1 MDTQSL
7 AKLVFNLKIIPIDA
21 SGGFPIGLPFI
32 AMFNPESF
40 SIKEDLDW
48 NAACA
53 GGETGA
59 AHQYEKTKP
68 RNFSISFTLDGT
80 GVNTNGVK
88 IPVTAQI
95 ALFRATTTGI
105 KGTLHRPNF
114 LIVQYGTFIN
124 TCVLLSSEVNYT
136 MFDMFGLPIRA
147 KVTATFSEHTIKVL
161 SDVLSMLSSPD
172 LTHSK
177 IVGEG
182 DLLPLL
188 TRDIYKNQDYEIQV
202 ARANKLHNFRKL
214 KAGSTLIFPPIAVE

>member
-7 AKLVFNLKIIPIDA
+7 AKLAFNLKIIPIA
-21 SGGFPIGLPFI
+21 TEGFPIGLPFV

-40 SIKEDLDW
+40 SIKEDIDW
-48 NAACA
+48 SSECA
-53 GGETGA
+53 PGDRGSDP
-59 AHQYEKTKP
+59 QYQKTKP
-68 RNFSISFTLDGT
+68 RTFSISFTLDGT
-80 GVNTNGVK
+80 GVNTKGVK

-105 KGTLHRPNF
+105 KGALHRPNF

-124 TCVLLSSEVNYT
+124 TCVMLSSEVNYT

-147 KVTATFSEHTIKVL
+147 KVTARFVERTIKTL
-161 SDVLSMLSSPD
+161 SDILGMLSSPD

-177 IVGEG
+177 VVQEG

-188 TRDIYKNQDYEIQV
+188 TRDVYKNQDYEIQV
-202 ARANKLHNFRKL
+202 AKANKLKNFRKL
-214 KAGSTLIFPPIAVE
+214 QAGSTLIFPPIAVE